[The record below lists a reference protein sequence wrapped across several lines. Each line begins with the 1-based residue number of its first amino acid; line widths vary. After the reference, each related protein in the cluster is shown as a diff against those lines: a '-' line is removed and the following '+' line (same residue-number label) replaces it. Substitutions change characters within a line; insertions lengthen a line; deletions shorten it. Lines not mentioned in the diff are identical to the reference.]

1 MDWDWNEVDGVTT
14 MSARQGAIQGP
25 LQAGLVFGVGRG
37 DETMTVGGITH
48 VVEHLAFQPL
58 GHLPYAHNGTVDT
71 VCTRFMVSGGPDDVV
86 EFFRG
91 ITENLRD
98 VPVERLTQELKI
110 LQVEEQRTGGSQV
123 GRDLS
128 QRFGARATG
137 LVGWPEHGLKCI
149 GPDDVMAWAHKWFTA
164 GNAVLWTS
172 APLPEK
178 LDLSA
183 LPEGSA
189 PVHAPRPPLFTPPRT
204 FVAERTS
211 LVSVS
216 AVMERQLGVV
226 PALQI
231 LQRRGYD
238 RLRRRD
244 AISYGINIERV
255 RLDADHAL
263 VYFGADGSEGK
274 YALVFEG
281 LVEVWDE
288 LIETGPTQSEW
299 NDMCREYLAQKDHP
313 QYRLAVLD
321 SDAERH
327 VLGMTYLT
335 EEEYWAKI
343 QALTPDEV
351 RDDLAQIA
359 PTLFGV
365 TPLEVRDGAAGWA
378 VYDPWSTES
387 VDGASHQPIEG
398 REEGTLI
405 VGSDGVTW
413 VAEDERMHTVRWDD
427 AICAFTWDD
436 GRRSVL
442 KPNGEWVSLIPWCWR
457 GGQDL
462 TARVDEAIDVG
473 RRIRLGEG
481 DTQYLRDPNDPQSTT
496 DVRWLGSIVGARYR
510 GAGVDLV
517 IDTDGFFLLFSR
529 QTDDSLATR
538 LQHLRQSDRITLLGA
553 DARNRWISQSEI
565 ELVELTKN
573 VRARLRGARRVLLV
587 KLRDGTTL
595 DIELRNDQHIEIV
608 TNEYRRMLGPFFQ
621 A

>member
-14 MSARQGAIQGP
+14 LSAPEGAIQGP
-25 LQAGLVFGVGRG
+25 LQACLVFGVGRA
-37 DETMTVGGITH
+37 DETMTVAGITH

-58 GHLPYAHNGTVDT
+58 GHLPYGHNGTVDT
-71 VCTRFMVSGGPDDVV
+71 VCTRFMVTGGADDVV

-98 VPVERLTQELKI
+98 VAVDGLTQELQI
-110 LQVEEQRTGGSQV
+110 LQVEEQRTVGSQV

-137 LVGWPEHGLKCI
+137 LIGWPEHGLKRV
-149 GPDDVMAWAHKWFTA
+149 GPDEVTDWAHTWFTA
-164 GNAVLWTS
+164 RNAVLWTS
-172 APLPEK
+172 APLPDK

-189 PVHAPRPPLFTPPRT
+189 PVHTPLAPLFTPPRT

-216 AVMERQLGVV
+216 AVMERQPGVI

-231 LQRRGYD
+231 LQRRGFD

-244 AISYGINIERV
+244 AISYGISVDRV

-263 VYFGADGSEGK
+263 VYFGADGSDGK
-274 YALVFEG
+274 YTQVFEG
-281 LVEVWDE
+281 LVAMWDE

-299 NDMCREYLAQKDHP
+299 DDMCRSYVAQRDHP
-313 QYRLAVLD
+313 QYRVGSLD
-321 SDAERH
+321 GDAERQ
-327 VLGMTYLT
+327 VLGMTYVSDD
-335 EEEYWAKI
+335 EWWAKI
-343 QALTPDEV
+343 EALTPDEV
-351 RDDLAQIA
+351 RDDFAAIA

-365 TPLEVRDGAAGWA
+365 APLEVQDGAAGWS
-378 VYDPWSTES
+378 VHDPWSDAP
-387 VDGASHQPIEG
+387 VDGSSYQPIEG

-405 VGSDGVTW
+405 VGSEGVTW
-413 VAEDERMHTVRWDD
+413 VAEDERLHTVRWDD
-427 AICAFTWDD
+427 AVCAFTWDD
-436 GRRSVL
+436 GRRTVL
-442 KPNGEWVSLIPWCWR
+442 KPNGEWVSLVPWCWR
-457 GGQDL
+457 GGHDL
-462 TARVDEAIDVG
+462 APRVDEAIDAD
-473 RRIRLGEG
+473 RLIRLGEG
-481 DTQYLRDPNDPQSTT
+481 DTQYRRDPNDPQSTT

-529 QTDDSLATR
+529 QTDDTVAAR
-538 LQHLRQSDRITLLGA
+538 LQHLRQSDRDTLLGA
-553 DARNRWISQSEI
+553 DTRNRWISQSEI

-573 VRARLRGARRVLLV
+573 VFARMRGARRVLIV
-587 KLRDGTTL
+587 RLRDGTTL
-595 DIELRNDQHIEIV
+595 DIGLRNDEHITIV
-608 TNEYRRMLGPFFQ
+608 TNEFRRMLGPFFQ

>member
-1 MDWDWNEVDGVTT
+1 MEWDWNEVDGVTT
-14 MSARQGAIQGP
+14 LSAPEGAIQGP
-25 LQAGLVFGVGRG
+25 VQACLVFGVGRA
-37 DETMTVGGITH
+37 DETMPVAGITH

-71 VCTRFMVSGGPDDVV
+71 VCTRFMVTGGADDVV

-98 VPVERLTQELKI
+98 IPVDRLPQELQI
-110 LQVEEQRTGGSQV
+110 LQVEEQRAAGSQV

-137 LVGWPEHGLKCI
+137 LVGWPEHGLRRV
-149 GPDDVMAWAHKWFTA
+149 GSDEVTAWAHTWFTA
-164 GNAVLWTS
+164 RNAVLWTS

-183 LPEGSA
+183 LPKGSA
-189 PVHAPRPPLFTPPRT
+189 PTHAPLAPLFTPPRT
-204 FVAERTS
+204 FVAERTN

-216 AVMERQLGVV
+216 AVMEGQPGVI

-244 AISYGINIERV
+244 AISYGIAVERV
-255 RLDADHAL
+255 RLDAEHGL

-274 YALVFEG
+274 YTQVFEC

-288 LIETGPTQSEW
+288 LIESGPTQSEW
-299 NDMCREYLAQKDHP
+299 DDMCRGYVAQRDHP
-313 QYRLAVLD
+313 QHRLAGLD
-321 SDAERH
+321 GDAERQ
-327 VLGMTYLT
+327 VLGMTYISND
-335 EEEYWAKI
+335 EWWAKI
-343 QALTPDEV
+343 EALTPEQV
-351 RDDLAQIA
+351 RDDLAEIA

-365 TPLEVRDGAAGWA
+365 TPVEVQDGAGGWSI
-378 VYDPWSTES
+378 YDPWSDAPVAGT
-387 VDGASHQPIEG
+387 SHQPIGG

-405 VGSDGVTW
+405 VGSEGVTW
-413 VAEDERMHTVRWDD
+413 VAEDERMHTVRWDE
-427 AICAFTWDD
+427 AVCAFTWDN
-436 GRRSVL
+436 GRRTVL
-442 KPNGEWVSLIPWCWR
+442 KPNGEGVVLVPWCWR

-462 TARVDEAIDVG
+462 AQRVDEAIDAD
-473 RRIRLGEG
+473 RQIRLGEG
-481 DTQYLRDPNDPQSTT
+481 ETQYRRDPDDPQSTA
-496 DVRWLGSIVGARYR
+496 DVRWLGSVVGAKYR
-510 GAGVDLV
+510 GARVDLV

-529 QTDDSLATR
+529 QTDDTVATR
-538 LQHLRQSDRITLLGA
+538 LHFLRQSDRLTLLGS
-553 DARNRWISQSEI
+553 DPRNRWISQSEI
-565 ELVELTKN
+565 RLVELTKN

-587 KLRDGTTL
+587 KLHDATSL
-595 DIELRNDQHIEIV
+595 DIELVDDHQVEIV
-608 TNEYRRMLGPFFQ
+608 TNEFGRMLGPFFQ